1 MIGPDLIQSRTSHN
15 IQYSI
20 SCSLS
25 VSLCLSLFSLHSAHL
40 PSSPHHPSPPLERT
54 EKRGQ
59 EINTEARAE
68 AIHIPIFKSALS
80 IFSHSLIVFLFL
92 RGVGIKAGFGG
103 NQTGLSRKKRAT
115 FNGGR
120 AGRRAHTPNNCSGT
134 FTMQPSLPGPE

>member
-25 VSLCLSLFSLHSAHL
+25 VSPYSLFI
-40 PSSPHHPSPPLERT
+40 PRTPPPPPFSTTREDWR

-103 NQTGLSRKKRAT
+103 NQTGLSRKNGRQT

-120 AGRRAHTPNNCSGT
+120 TGRRAHTPNNCTST
-134 FTMQPSLPGPE
+134 FTMQPSLPGLQ